1 MRNGANPITT
11 LAGALRV
18 YQWPKNLLVF
28 GALVFS
34 QELTDIGQLLRSI
47 AAFAVMCAASSAVY
61 ILNDL
66 NDVEKDRAH
75 PEKCRRP
82 FASGTLSVAT
92 GIVMMIGLA
101 IGALAAA
108 FLIHVQFAAVVLI
121 YMVLNVFYSTLL
133 KNIPIIDVMIV
144 ALGFVLR
151 AIAGAM
157 AIDVVFSN
165 WLVVCTL
172 FLALFLAL
180 GKRRR
185 ELLALED
192 GGSSHREVLAH
203 YSVPFLEQLI
213 LIMATCTLIVYV
225 SYVCSPEVTKRFGT
239 DKLYFT
245 IPFVVYGLFR
255 YIYLVH
261 HRQGG
266 GDPSKTLLTDGPLL
280 AAVVMWGLTSMYF
293 IYAGTAWM

>member
-1 MRNGANPITT
+1 MRNGSNPIVT

-28 GALVFS
+28 GALVFG
-34 QELTDIGQLLRSI
+34 QELLDLSQVLRSV
-47 AAFAVMCAASSAVY
+47 AAFLVLCAASSAVY

-82 FASGTLSVAT
+82 FASGALPVSA
-92 GIVMMIGLA
+92 GLA
-101 IGALAAA
+101 MMAALGFGALIAAY
-108 FLIHVQFAAVVLI
+108 FINVQFAGVVLL
-121 YMVLNVFYSTLL
+121 YGVLNVFYSTLL
-133 KNIPIIDVMIV
+133 KNVPIIDVMIV
-144 ALGFVLR
+144 AMGFVLR
-151 AIAGAM
+151 AIAGAL
-157 AIDVVFSN
+157 AIDVAFSN

-192 GGSSHREVLAH
+192 GGTNHREVLAH

-225 SYVCSPEVTKRFGT
+225 SYTCSPEVTERFKT

-245 IPFVVYGLFR
+245 VPFVVYGLFR

-266 GDPSKTLLTDGPLL
+266 GDPSKTLLTDIPLL
-280 AAVVMWGLTSMYF
+280 VSVALWGLASMYF
-293 IYAGTAWM
+293 IYAGAGGR